1 MKTSEFEIKS
11 CTKIGQRIEQF
22 YRDYVLDAY
31 NKAVDLLIELIA
43 QNPSHALEWLVENM
57 LVKHAADQVWRRT
70 VVSVRDAVTEHQA
83 KDAVMN
89 HVREVAKHVLRFPP
103 RHNCT
108 GEVSNL
114 SSLAENQARCE
125 FVQTAS
131 GIADDFTFAS

>member
-22 YRDYVLDAY
+22 YRDHVLDAY
-31 NKAVDLLIELIA
+31 DKAVEQIIEQIA
-43 QNPSHALEWLVENM
+43 QNPSHALEWLVEDM